1 MKNEIDVSPKLN
13 LLKLPELAIQMNSFT
28 YTKTSG
34 TQFYLIRRQKLVI
47 RPDQQEIIICKNKDI
62 KKLFENMSGVV
73 PPMRKYEKNT
83 ALCLFTSLNTAQK
96 ENVLNFY
103 SNMTE
108 HPVTV
113 PYGRAVAPF

>member
-1 MKNEIDVSPKLN
+1 MKNEIDISPQLN

-34 TQFYLIRRQKLVI
+34 NQFYLILRQKLVI
-47 RPDQQEIIICKNKDI
+47 RPDQQEIFICKNKDI
-62 KKLFENMSGVV
+62 MKWFENTSGVV
-73 PPMRKYEKNT
+73 TPMRKLEKNT
-83 ALCLFTSLNTAQK
+83 GLCLFTSLNTAQK

-103 SNMTE
+103 TNMTE

-113 PYGRAVAPF
+113 PYGSAVALF